1 MALYQTLE
9 PLMVHVS
16 ELMYLKPY
24 LRKATEDSPCN
35 SRKNSYPLSMTTDIF
50 GTLEIRGMEIP
61 IVGEAEM
68 VYEDDSFDHEFGTE
82 HCGHWEIEDII
93 DIDIDGNLRRELV
106 WNQHAIGY
114 TNHNRRFKKNLRR
127 LEKLV
132 ISALNDLDYEAFT
145 DREIERAIESTDRD
159 CARDCDDRYEDR

>member
-1 MALYQTLE
+1 
-9 PLMVHVS
+9 
-16 ELMYLKPY
+16 
-24 LRKATEDSPCN
+24 
-35 SRKNSYPLSMTTDIF
+35 MTTDIF

-61 IVGEAEM
+61 IVGEAEL

-82 HCGHWEIEDII
+82 HCGHWEIEDVI
-93 DIDIDGNLRRELV
+93 DINVDGNLRRELV
-106 WNQHAIGY
+106 WNQHSIGY

-145 DREIERAIESTDRD
+145 DKEIERAIESTDRD